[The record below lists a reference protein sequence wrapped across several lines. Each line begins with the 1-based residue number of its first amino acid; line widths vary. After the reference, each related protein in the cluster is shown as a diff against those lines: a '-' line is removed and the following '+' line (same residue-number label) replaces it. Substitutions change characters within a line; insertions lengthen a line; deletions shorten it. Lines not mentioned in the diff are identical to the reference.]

1 MRQLNSRHSCVDLL
15 QERRHY
21 YMLVWIIIKRI
32 ENGIWESSKDFDK
45 TIMAIGKNRK
55 YLLEIFKQ
63 LSQNGT
69 IPMYEEVLKLHINRQ
84 LNQRLTE
91 C

>member
-1 MRQLNSRHSCVDLL
+1 
-15 QERRHY
+15 
-21 YMLVWIIIKRI
+21 
-32 ENGIWESSKDFDK
+32 
-45 TIMAIGKNRK
+45 MAIGKNRK

-91 C
+91 CWDLKELWLERNSGLNWYHGLRRMGK